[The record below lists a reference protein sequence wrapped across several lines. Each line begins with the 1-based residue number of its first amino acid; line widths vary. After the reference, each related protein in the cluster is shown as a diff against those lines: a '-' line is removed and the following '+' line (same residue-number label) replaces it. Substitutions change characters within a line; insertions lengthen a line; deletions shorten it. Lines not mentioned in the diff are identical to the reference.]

1 MLLFIFVMIFW
12 LLRVFILLF
21 ELTSDRGCFIYKRI
35 NLLTTS
41 YTNKD
46 TSLRLQMKTR
56 LIITS
61 SVIIGY

>member
-1 MLLFIFVMIFW
+1 M
-12 LLRVFILLF
+12 LF
-21 ELTSDRGCFIYKRI
+21 ELTSDRGFIYKRI

>member
-21 ELTSDRGCFIYKRI
+21 ELTSDRGFIYKRI